1 MPHNHIRKIATTL
14 LAVFLAAAVMVG
26 VVGAAAT
33 AKSLSTNYTLVN
45 LGSSQATV
53 TVAYYKDDGSAW
65 AASSSST
72 NLSLSPNGGQAIVAQ
87 YFDTTMTS
95 GRGSAV
101 VSSNQPLGA
110 VVQILARN
118 QTPTSGA
125 YIGSSDTD
133 STFYVPL
140 VIRRLN
146 GTNSQ
151 IMVQNADTGSVTVS
165 IQLIKS
171 SSSPGAN
178 YTKSGITIQQGATYY
193 YDLDDESSTNVA
205 DGWFGSAVVT
215 AASSKKITVV
225 SNLFAGAD
233 QLQTFN
239 AFPSTKLSTTWLVPL
254 FTSRLSNN
262 LSTPVTVQN
271 LSGGTINAGG
281 ITMSCT
287 KDAASP
293 GTNFNVSNTAAVANN
308 ESVFFNPVVDTVN
321 IPQSGWF
328 GACRITATGNVVAFV
343 QMRQPGVTP
352 GAAAYE
358 AINGGSTNTKVLVPL
373 VAKRLANGFATA
385 VTIQNLSTTTAA
397 TVDLTYV
404 PSSAYVSGGGSA
416 SNITVTGLSIPA
428 NGSLILNH
436 RLPTGTGV
444 TQLPDG
450 WYGTLTVQSTN
461 SMALDGFVQLTKIT
475 APTGDELM
483 AHGVFTQP

>member
-1 MPHNHIRKIATTL
+1 MLTARFRKIL
-14 LAVFLAAAVMVG
+14 FSIMSVVVVAAVAVG

-45 LGSSQATV
+45 LGNQQATV
-53 TVAYYKDDGSAW
+53 TVNYYKEDGSNW
-65 AASSSST
+65 VASSSST
-72 NLSLSPNGGQAIVAQ
+72 NLVIPANGGQAIVAQ
-87 YFDTTMTS
+87 YFDTTMS
-95 GRGSAV
+95 AGRGSAV
-101 VSSNQPLGA
+101 VNSDQPLGA
-110 VVQILARN
+110 VVQILARG
-118 QTPTSGA
+118 QVPTSGA
-125 YIGSSDTD
+125 YIGSSATD
-133 STFYVPL
+133 STYYVPL

-165 IQLIKS
+165 IQLVKAS
-171 SSSPGAN
+171 ASPGAS
-178 YTKSGITIQQGATYY
+178 YTKSNITIAQGATYY
-193 YDLDDESSTNVA
+193 YDLDDESSANVA

-215 AASSKKITVV
+215 AASGKKISVV

-239 AFPSTKLSTTWLVPL
+239 AFSQSNLATLWYIPL

-271 LSGGTINAGG
+271 LSGGTIAAGG
-281 ITMSCT
+281 IQMTCT

-293 GTNFNVSNTAAVANN
+293 GTNFTASNTAAVANN
-308 ESVFFNPVVDTVN
+308 ESVFFNPVADTVN

-328 GACRITATGNVVAFV
+328 GSCRINSTGNVVAFV

-358 AINGGSTNTKVLVPL
+358 AIKGTGTATTVLVPL
-373 VAKRLANGFATA
+373 VAKRLGNGFATA
-385 VTIQNLSTTTAA
+385 VTIQNLNQSTAA
-397 TVDLTYV
+397 TVNLTYV

-416 SNITVTGLSIPA
+416 SNITVNGLSIPA
-428 NGSLILNH
+428 GGSLILNH

-444 TQLPDG
+444 TPVPDG
-450 WYGTLTVQSTN
+450 WYGTLTVASTN
-461 SMALDGFVQLTKIT
+461 GVALDGFVQLTKTT
-475 APTGDELM
+475 APSGDELM
-483 AHGVFTQP
+483 AHGLFTK